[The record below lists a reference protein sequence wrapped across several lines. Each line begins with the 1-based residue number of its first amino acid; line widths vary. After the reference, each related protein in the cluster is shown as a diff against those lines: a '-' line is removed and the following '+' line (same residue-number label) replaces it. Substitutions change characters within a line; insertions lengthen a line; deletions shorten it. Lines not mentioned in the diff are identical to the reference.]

1 MWGLKHP
8 SRRSNSKVLI
18 WMKSL
23 IMDEVCFL
31 LCKSLQPWHED
42 VWAHRFHAWI
52 ECIII
57 MSKKMSYYRWTHWGT
72 YSVMMYYSTWVT
84 STRLVP
90 WFVCEWM
97 EYNWEELGL
106 PMNWQCSMDE
116 YIYMFVCTSSIPS
129 FYVCVHS
136 SSWWRVWPT
145 MAIQKAFTQ
154 LFLPS
159 IWMISYLP

>member
-1 MWGLKHP
+1 
-8 SRRSNSKVLI
+8 
-18 WMKSL
+18 MKGL

-57 MSKKMSYYRWTHWGT
+57 MSKTMSYYRWTHWGT

-106 PMNWQCSMDE
+106 PMNSQCSMDE
-116 YIYMFVCTSSIPS
+116 YIYIYI
-129 FYVCVHS
+129 YVCMYIIDSIVLCMCAFIIMVKSLAYYGHS
-136 SSWWRVWPT
+136 KGLHPIVSP
-145 MAIQKAFTQ
+145 FY
-154 LFLPS
+154 LDDFL
-159 IWMISYLP
+159 LP